1 MTEDYRLKKYCLDTN
16 SVYRQ
21 NRVELLLESKKFF
34 EKLFDVVDSAK
45 ESLIIE
51 IYEFADDAIGKKL
64 AELLKKKASMGVR
77 IRVIYDSIGSWFSD
91 REFFTDLIKN
101 GVEIA
106 EYNPSSKFYNFKKFF
121 RRDHRKIV
129 AADCF
134 SACLGGFNISLDY
147 AALSMGGREWK
158 DSGLYIEGSAV
169 SGLFEVFEEN
179 WSKIKNIT
187 AQLPGNPKNSDFNS
201 VVSILKGSG
210 LKNYFSIRRNYKYAI
225 DAAVEEIFITNAY
238 FLPDRIIYRRL
249 IQAARRGVDVRIITP
264 GKTDHPYV
272 RIASWALF
280 PGLVKNGVQIYE
292 WKGKILHAKTA
303 VIDGFWV
310 SIGSHNLDHR
320 SLHYNLELNANVYD
334 EKIGKEMREA
344 FLRDLKSCEPITI
357 EKCKQRAFGL
367 KALSYFLYLFR
378 SWL

>member
-1 MTEDYRLKKYCLDTN
+1 MIEDYRLKKYCLDIN

-34 EKLFDVVDSAK
+34 EKLFEVINGAK

-51 IYEFADDAIGKKL
+51 IYEFADDAVGKKV
-64 AELLKKKASMGVR
+64 ADILKKKASMGVR
-77 IRVIYDSIGSWFSD
+77 VRIIYDSIGSWFSD
-91 REFFTDLIKN
+91 RNFFSDLKKS

-106 EYNPSSKFYNFKKFF
+106 EYNPASKFYNFKKFF

-134 SACLGGFNISLDY
+134 SACIGGFNISLDY
-147 AALSMGGREWK
+147 APPSMGGREWK
-158 DSGLYIEGSAV
+158 DSGLYVEGKAV
-169 SGLFEVFEEN
+169 LGLFEIFEET
-179 WSKIKNIT
+179 WSKIKNIKP
-187 AQLPGNPKNSDFNS
+187 QMPCNLKESNFDS

-210 LKNYFSIRRNYKYAI
+210 LRNYFSIRRNYKYAI

-238 FLPDRIIYRRL
+238 FLPDKIIYRRL
-249 IQAARRGVDVRIITP
+249 IHAARRGVDVRIITP

-280 PGLVKNGVQIYE
+280 PGLVKNGVRVYE
-292 WKGKILHAKTA
+292 WRGKILHAKTA

-310 SIGSHNLDHR
+310 SVGSHNLDHR

-334 EKIGKEMREA
+334 EKIGKQMRDA
-344 FLRDLKSCEPITI
+344 FLKDLENCEPITI
-357 EKCKQRAFGL
+357 EKCKQRSLGL
-367 KALSYFLYLFR
+367 KLLSYFLYLFR